1 MGNWNLGYT
10 FLQSS
15 PRHFRVSSC
24 LVTRQLPFSPFH
36 HFPVNSVSTSTPIN
50 LRSPKKR
57 EQTNAQ
63 IRRNNEVLQKNAS
76 SPIARTRRSHRPS
89 RRLETNE
96 SPKFSPGRRLVAPSI
111 LLART
116 QARQIRITSS
126 MITKFRTL

>member
-76 SPIARTRRSHRPS
+76 SPIARTRRSFPVDHIDRLDASKRTRARNSLRGDGWSHLRSSLRVHRHDKF
-89 RRLETNE
+89 E
-96 SPKFSPGRRLVAPSI
+96 SPRA
-111 LLART
+111 
-116 QARQIRITSS
+116 
-126 MITKFRTL
+126 